1 MDKEILRKQ
10 IFDEIHAQFE
20 SKLRESKR
28 QKSQVEAEL
37 ESASE
42 RWRAERRRLNSEI
55 DRLETAVAD
64 AKESKKRAASKGG
77 SGVDP
82 AEIARIQASAEE
94 KLAKAEQDWQTERG
108 DLKKELARLERAI
121 PELLERSNNPLRRS
135 AAANDRL
142 QSEADDAKRE
152 TEEAKRE
159 TEAAKRER
167 QQVEEEFR
175 RAQLAWEEEFRSAK
189 GAWEEEK
196 AKLAAAGKG
205 ERELKKAQADWEGER
220 HGLKAEIGKLGTEI
234 DKLNA
239 DVNRLREENATLK
252 RHAEQAVAKSSEHE
266 SSSSAIADQLRE
278 ALQERNFLKQ
288 QLQAANEAV
297 QSKRTMHSE
306 EIAALEKQITLL
318 EADLERERSERAK
331 APATETTFVASAAP
345 ANGSDEKA
353 LHGEIQRIESMIA
366 DINILI
372 DDPSCELSTVIRKN
386 VERAELDAYLKGIF
400 FSMGQAKGL

>member
-10 IFDEIHAQFE
+10 VFDEIHAQFE

-77 SGVDP
+77 PVVDP

-94 KLAKAEQDWQTERG
+94 KFAKAEQEWQTERG
-108 DLKKELARLERAI
+108 DMKKEVARLERAI
-121 PELLERSNNPLRRS
+121 AELLERSNNPLRRS
-135 AAANDRL
+135 AAATDRL
-142 QSEADDAKRE
+142 QSEAEGAKRE
-152 TEEAKRE
+152 ADGAKRE
-159 TEAAKRER
+159 SETAKREK

-175 RAQLAWEEEFRSAK
+175 RAQLAWEEEFRSAQN
-189 GAWEEEK
+189 AWEEERK
-196 AKLAAAGKG
+196 KLAASSKG
-205 ERELKKAQADWEGER
+205 ERELKKAQADWEAER
-220 HGLKAEIGKLGTEI
+220 KELKAESSKLVTEI
-234 DKLNA
+234 DKLRA
-239 DVNRLREENATLK
+239 EINRLREESATLK
-252 RHAEQAVAKSSEHE
+252 RQAEQSAAQSSEHE

-318 EADLERERSERAK
+318 EEDLERERSERAN
-331 APATETTFVASAAP
+331 APAAAATFVASATA
-345 ANGSDEKA
+345 ANGSDDKA
-353 LHGEIQRIESMIA
+353 LQGEIQRIESMIA
-366 DINILI
+366 DINRLI

-400 FSMGQAKGL
+400 FSIGQAKGM